1 MRNIGL
7 GWPIRVL
14 AQGQSSAKPKTQALV
29 GRGAAGASAASRA
42 TASLQHSYRR
52 TLESSFDK
60 LFPALAV
67 RTCLSSGEVHLHEL
81 LKKKKVP
88 SLTWTATPTALNHW
102 LNWFTPFTRR

>member
-14 AQGQSSAKPKTQALV
+14 VQGQSSAKPKTQALV

-67 RTCLSSGEVHLHEL
+67 RTCLSSGEVPLHEL
-81 LKKKKVP
+81 LKKKK
-88 SLTWTATPTALNHW
+88 SQA
-102 LNWFTPFTRR
+102 